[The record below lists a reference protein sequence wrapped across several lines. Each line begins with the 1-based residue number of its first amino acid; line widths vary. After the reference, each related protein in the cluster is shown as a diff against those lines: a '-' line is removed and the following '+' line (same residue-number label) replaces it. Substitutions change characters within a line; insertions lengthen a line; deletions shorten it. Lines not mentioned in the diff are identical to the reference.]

1 MVESGS
7 LPQPTWR
14 QFPATTK
21 MADSDSHMTVSGK
34 MEEECAPVLF
44 VISRIPGMFRSAHL
58 RHYFSQ
64 FTESDGFVCFHYRHR
79 PERRE
84 LSAERCTSFCCPVTV
99 RLKRAESFMKMYHG
113 KPWLDPAGNQVPGSC
128 LIHRVRDTPDKD
140 PQDFPYKTRR
150 ELLGARCSV
159 TDAEQRVTSAE
170 LLRMSELNP
179 PALMPQGNVG
189 TPVGVFMQLIRSCRL
204 PPKLITRL
212 GLQFR
217 RSRRRYSNVPYV
229 YSGTE
234 TSEKEE
240 GVYTANGHEISE
252 GGNTGS
258 NMLESD
264 LPTEENDNEE
274 QSHSED
280 DNDTCEEWERHEALH
295 EDVTSQERSKE
306 RLYEERIELKWEKGG
321 SGLVF
326 YTDAQLWQQEE
337 GDFDEQTA
345 DDWDV
350 DMSEYYEPGTGDK
363 DARDFLKMR
372 LETRRRDGLDTTAE
386 KLDLGGF
393 EQYTKGVGRKVM
405 ERQGWT
411 DGTGLGSSGAGIPEA
426 LENEGQHPKCKY
438 GLGYHGEKLSTFCPK
453 QKKPRYYISTV
464 YDEPREEDM
473 GDTLLRRQPST
484 TLKHRNNQ
492 KSSL

>member
-1 MVESGS
+1 
-7 LPQPTWR
+7 
-14 QFPATTK
+14 
-21 MADSDSHMTVSGK
+21 MTVAGK
-34 MEEECAPVLF
+34 MEEAGVPQLF
-44 VISRIPGMFRSAHL
+44 LVSGIPRSFRSAHL

-79 PERRE
+79 PERRG
-84 LSAERCTSFCCPVTV
+84 LTAEKSTTLCCPVTV
-99 RLKRAESFMKMYHG
+99 RPERTADFIKMYHG
-113 KPWLDPAGNQVPGSC
+113 KPWLDPAGNQVPGRC
-128 LIHRVRDTPDKD
+128 LIHRVRDTPHED

-150 ELLGARCSV
+150 ELLGGPSSV
-159 TDAEQRVTSAE
+159 DAEKRITSSE

-189 TPVGVFMQLIRSCRL
+189 TPVGVFLQLIRSCRL

-217 RSRRRYSNVPYV
+217 RSGRRYSSVPYV
-229 YSGTE
+229 YVGTE

-252 GGNTGS
+252 GGSSGS
-258 NMLESD
+258 DVLQSD
-264 LPTEENDNEE
+264 VPEQSNDPEE

-295 EDVTSQERSKE
+295 EDTTSQERSKE
-306 RLYEERIELKWEKGG
+306 RLFEEKIELKWEKGG

-326 YTDAQLWQQEE
+326 YTDAQLWQEQE

-363 DARDFLKMR
+363 DAKDFVKMR
-372 LETRRRDGLDTTAE
+372 LETRRREGLDTARETP
-386 KLDLGGF
+386 DLGSF
-393 EQYTKGVGRKVM
+393 ERYTKGVGRKVM

-411 DGTGLGSSGAGIPEA
+411 DGTGLGSSGAGMPEA
-426 LENEGQHPKCKY
+426 LENEGQNPKCKY

-453 QKKPRYYISTV
+453 QKKPKYYISTV
-464 YDEPREEDM
+464 YDEPQEQDL
-473 GDTLLRRQPST
+473 GDTLLRSQPST
-484 TLKHRNNQ
+484 TLKHRNNP
-492 KSSL
+492 KSSF